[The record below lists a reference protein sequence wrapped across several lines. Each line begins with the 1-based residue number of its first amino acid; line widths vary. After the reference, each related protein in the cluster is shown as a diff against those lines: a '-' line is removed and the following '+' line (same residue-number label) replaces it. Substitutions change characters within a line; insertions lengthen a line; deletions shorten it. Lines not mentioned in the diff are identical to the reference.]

1 MKHLLISFSLCIVLV
16 CSTVS
21 CGTIPPGTS
30 PVTADAVTTAESI
43 TDPAVPSFDA
53 NAAYADILSECYQL
67 LTAPA
72 EYTEYPDALL
82 GIYETAMVLGVKA
95 ADTIGYVFRDLNEDT
110 IPELLIGAFD
120 KSDDAYTKNEIY
132 AAYTYDGQKPVLLFA
147 GWARNAYALT
157 EDNTF
162 YHHGSGGAAYA
173 IFGEYAVSET
183 GDFLCQNAYFT
194 YPKEPD
200 MTEIG
205 FYRNT
210 SGIMDPAEAEEWAVT
225 ADEFWAVDE
234 ALAAKTMALS
244 AVPFSAYAASDAN
257 PA

>member
-1 MKHLLISFSLCIVLV
+1 MKRLLISFSLCIVLV
-16 CSTVS
+16 YSMVS
-21 CGTIPPGTS
+21 CGTLPTGTR
-30 PVTADAVTTAESI
+30 PETDDAVTDA
-43 TDPAVPSFDA
+43 DPVFDA
-53 NAAYADILSECYQL
+53 DAAYTEILSECYSL
-67 LTAPA
+67 ITAPA
-72 EYTEYPDALL
+72 DSVESPEDLL
-82 GIYETAMVLGVKA
+82 GIYETATALGADA
-95 ADTIGYVFRDLNEDT
+95 ANTIGYVFRDVNGDS
-110 IPELLIGAFD
+110 IPELLIGTFD
-120 KSDDAYTKNEIY
+120 KAAEAYTKNEIY
-132 AAYTYDGQKPVLLFA
+132 AAYTYDGQKPVLLFS

-210 SGIMDPAEAEEWAVT
+210 SGIMDPAQAEEWAVS

-234 ALAAKTMALS
+234 TLAAKTMALS
-244 AVPFSAYAASDAN
+244 AVPFSSYAASDAN

>member
-1 MKHLLISFSLCIVLV
+1 MKKLLFLLLCSISLTGML
-16 CSTVS
+16 S
-21 CGTIPPGTS
+21 CGTIPTN
-30 PVTADAVTTAESI
+30 DDVTTAEPDSNI
-43 TDPAVPSFDA
+43 TQSAFDA
-53 NAAYADILSECYQL
+53 DTAYAATLAECYAL

-95 ADTIGYVFRDLNEDT
+95 ADTIGYVFRDLNEDA

-173 IFGEYAVSET
+173 IFGEYTLSDAGEFV
-183 GDFLCQNAYFT
+183 CMNAYFT

>member
-1 MKHLLISFSLCIVLV
+1 MKHVLVLFSLCIVLLY
-16 CSTVS
+16 CMVS
-21 CGTIPPGTS
+21 CGTFPTGTS
-30 PVTADAVTTAESI
+30 PVTDDAVTSESV
-43 TDPAVPSFDA
+43 TDPAAHSFDA
-53 NAAYADILSECYQL
+53 DAAYAGILSECYRL

-72 EYTEYPDALL
+72 GNTENPDELF
-82 GIYETAMVLGVKA
+82 GIYEAAKVLGVKA

-110 IPELLIGAFD
+110 IPELLIGTFD
-120 KSDDAYTKNEIY
+120 KDAEAYTKNEIY

-162 YHHGSGGAAYA
+162 YHHGSGGAAYS

-183 GDFLCQNAYFT
+183 GDFLCTNAYFT

-210 SGIMDPAEAEEWAVT
+210 SGIMDPAQAEEWAVS

-244 AVPFSAYAASDAN
+244 AVPFSAYTASDAN